1 MKGVL
6 AYVLP
11 KVVKAIGGVA
21 VGMFVFLVFKSVYEP
36 LYDRFINQISAIS
49 SFNDYQNMLASG
61 LSYNWCD
68 WVLLAN
74 AVLPLSELMV
84 AFPLY
89 FAITTTFRVCRFV
102 FRVLDTWM
110 AGVLA
115 LVK

>member
-11 KVVKAIGGVA
+11 KVVKVVGGVA
-21 VGMFVFLVFKSVYEP
+21 VGVFVFLAFKSVYEP
-36 LYDRFINQISAIS
+36 LYSRLINHISEIS
-49 SFNDYQNMLASG
+49 LLNDVQNASASH

-68 WVLLAN
+68 WILLAN
-74 AVLPLSELMV
+74 AVLPLDDLMMM
-84 AFPLY
+84 FPLY
-89 FAITTTFRVCRFV
+89 FSITTTFRVCRFV